1 MVYMSMTRRS
11 LVVGGATLAAASR
24 VHGFAQAGG
33 ALTAGEVVERIKGR
47 VGIPWMTETV
57 DRIVAGSPEV
67 WVKGITTTMMAT
79 LEVIQRAVAAGR
91 KKDVT
96 HQPAFWSHPDKT
108 KEVGGG
114 PT

>member
-1 MVYMSMTRRS
+1 MVCMSMTRRS

-33 ALTAGEVVERIKGR
+33 GLTAGEVVERIKGR

-67 WVKGITTTMMAT
+67 RVKGIATTMMAT
-79 LEVIQRAVAAGR
+79 LEVIQRALAAGGKR
-91 KKDVT
+91 TCDN
-96 HQPAFWSHPDKT
+96 QPRVWSPP
-108 KEVGGG
+108 V
-114 PT
+114 